1 MTETNEALSTASNA
15 TGSTLD
21 SGAPAASDRNSLSVG
36 SNGPLLLHDVRLV
49 ETLAHFNRERVP
61 ERNPHAKGAGAFG
74 VFETTEDVS
83 QYTKLPCSRR
93 VPVPRCS
100 PGSPRSL
107 VSRAPRT
114 PGGTC
119 AVSL

>member
-1 MTETNEALSTASNA
+1 MKENKLTETQGHVSASNNA

-21 SGAPAASDRNSLSVG
+21 SGAPAVSDRNSLSVG

-74 VFETTEDVS
+74 VFETTED
-83 QYTKLPCSRR
+83 
-93 VPVPRCS
+93 
-100 PGSPRSL
+100 
-107 VSRAPRT
+107 
-114 PGGTC
+114 
-119 AVSL
+119 